1 MQRSRK
7 GASPRISQ
15 GASEATSAGGLL
27 VAECLDASAVLDG
40 SGAGHNSPEL
50 GRRWSVYQLRRYRM
64 RWLRVMRTPLSQEL
78 PQRTPRDPARRDRRR
93 AHPRACCSCSTSTR

>member
-40 SGAGHNSPEL
+40 SGAGHGNRPRARTTL
-50 GRRWSVYQLRRYRM
+50 VCLSVA
-64 RWLRVMRTPLSQEL
+64 PLSHALVACHE
-78 PQRTPRDPARRDRRR
+78 DAAVARIAA
-93 AHPRACCSCSTSTR
+93 AHSSRSSAAR